1 MRKLFIL
8 SLILLL
14 ISGCTRQEE
23 TPEGCDLFE
32 DCAVPLPEEAG
43 LTFKEKYEGVNGTT
57 NASGKENRSVT
68 IDEDHPFVKEE
79 PAIIVNKIENKETFY
94 LYVGDEQ
101 CPWCRSVIET
111 AIRVAKEEGIK
122 EIYYLEI
129 WNADGEE
136 ILRDKYVVQE
146 GKLVKESSGHSTY
159 TKLLTYLHPL
169 LDDYIITQDD
179 QDYEVNEKR
188 IYAPN
193 FFYIEDG
200 VPKKM
205 TTGISGLQEDS
216 RQELNEEMLK
226 EEETLFKEFF
236 AK

>member
-32 DCAVPLPEEAG
+32 ECAVPLPEEAG

-79 PAIIVNKIENKETFY
+79 PAVIVNKIENKETFY

-146 GKLVKESSGHSTY
+146 EKLVKESAGHSTY
-159 TKLLTYLHPL
+159 TKLLEYLDPL
-169 LDDYIITQDD
+169 LEDYVITKDD
-179 QDYEVNEKR
+179 QDYEVGEKR

-193 FFYIEDG
+193 FFYIENG

-205 TTGISGLQEDS
+205 TTGISDLQEDS
-216 RQELNEEMLK
+216 
-226 EEETLFKEFF
+226 
-236 AK
+236 

>member
-79 PAIIVNKIENKETFY
+79 PAVIINKIENKET
-94 LYVGDEQ
+94 
-101 CPWCRSVIET
+101 P
-111 AIRVAKEEGIK
+111 EE
-122 EIYYLEI
+122 
-129 WNADGEE
+129 
-136 ILRDKYVVQE
+136 
-146 GKLVKESSGHSTY
+146 
-159 TKLLTYLHPL
+159 
-169 LDDYIITQDD
+169 
-179 QDYEVNEKR
+179 NE
-188 IYAPN
+188 
-193 FFYIEDG
+193 
-200 VPKKM
+200 
-205 TTGISGLQEDS
+205 
-216 RQELNEEMLK
+216 
-226 EEETLFKEFF
+226 
-236 AK
+236 